1 MGLEEGALWR
11 QDGSALVHLAKTS
24 RAICPVND
32 LCFIIHEMHIKVNT
46 PQYANEG

>member
-1 MGLEEGALWR
+1 METGRLCSGAPG
-11 QDGSALVHLAKTS
+11 QIS

-32 LCFIIHEMHIKVNT
+32 LCFIIHEMHITVNT